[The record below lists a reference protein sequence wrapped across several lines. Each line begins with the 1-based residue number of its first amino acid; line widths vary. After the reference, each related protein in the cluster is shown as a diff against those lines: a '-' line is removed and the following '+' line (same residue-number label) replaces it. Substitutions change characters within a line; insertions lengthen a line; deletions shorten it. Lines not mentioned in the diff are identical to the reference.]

1 MSGTGRFIL
10 GGIVGVIGILGL
22 LGASDA
28 ESGPMYYAGLAVF
41 VVAIIYDANLIK
53 RACDEYERKHGGRAA
68 SH

>member
-1 MSGTGRFIL
+1 
-10 GGIVGVIGILGL
+10 LGL

-41 VVAIIYDANLIK
+41 VAAILYDANLIK
-53 RACDEYERKHGGRAA
+53 RACDEYERNHGGRAA